1 MPATDRVPDCRLASW
16 FAWVRQWNM
25 WSGAI
30 RTSPFPRRVV
40 SATHGDHPSL
50 NKRNIII
57 VGAVVMVGLIG
68 VGAAAGGS
76 STADGATPSNG
87 TTQPVSS
94 SAPVAETTPAAPVE
108 SSTTPEADPDS
119 GRKVGLNEATKV
131 GDVTVTVLDAKISK
145 GTQYQ
150 KPAKGHVFFAMNV
163 RYEAD
168 DAGDPHQ
175 QQRLDGP
182 RRRQTAGPVDLRH
195 ERQLGSDPVRSSHS
209 PRARC
214 PKVGSSS
221 RCRRRSRRSSP
232 GSTTTC

>member
-1 MPATDRVPDCRLASW
+1 M
-16 FAWVRQWNM
+16 
-25 WSGAI
+25 
-30 RTSPFPRRVV
+30 
-40 SATHGDHPSL
+40 

-76 STADGATPSNG
+76 SSADGATPSAD
-87 TTQPVSS
+87 TTQPVAS

-108 SSTTPEADPDS
+108 SPTTPEADPDS

-163 RYEAD
+163 RYEAADQETFVSSSDWTVLADDKQQGQWTFVMNDDWDPTLTFEALASGAVSEGWIVFEVPTPKSEIVARFDNDLLSD
-168 DAGDPHQ
+168 DAQ
-175 QQRLDGP
+175 FSFVK
-182 RRRQTAGPVDLRH
+182 A
-195 ERQLGSDPVRSSHS
+195 
-209 PRARC
+209 A
-214 PKVGSSS
+214 K
-221 RCRRRSRRSSP
+221 
-232 GSTTTC
+232 